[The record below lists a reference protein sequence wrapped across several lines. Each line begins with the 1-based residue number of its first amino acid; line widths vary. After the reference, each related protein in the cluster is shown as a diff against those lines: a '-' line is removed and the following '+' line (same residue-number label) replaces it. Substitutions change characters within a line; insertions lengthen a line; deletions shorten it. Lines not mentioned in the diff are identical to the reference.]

1 MDQEPG
7 TEEQT
12 DQQGLGSRQDS
23 QTGRDRQREADRRI
37 RSRGQKS
44 RQTSEGWVA
53 GKVVRQAGIS
63 NRQDRRRIRS
73 QVAGKL

>member
-12 DQQGLGSRQDS
+12 DQQGLGSRQAS

-37 RSRGQKS
+37 RSLG
-44 RQTSEGWVA
+44 TSLWTSQQVKIRTGVKMV
-53 GKVVRQAGIS
+53 KVT
-63 NRQDRRRIRS
+63 
-73 QVAGKL
+73 L